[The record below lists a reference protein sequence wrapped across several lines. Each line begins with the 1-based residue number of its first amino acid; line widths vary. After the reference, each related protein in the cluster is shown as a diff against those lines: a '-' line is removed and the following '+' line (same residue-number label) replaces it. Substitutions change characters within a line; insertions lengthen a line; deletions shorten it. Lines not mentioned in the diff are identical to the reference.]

1 MFALLRGERVSKSR
15 TNRAGNCTAE
25 IKGIQN
31 NVGPWRQLR
40 MAIGVRVS
48 DLTGTGMI
56 FYSRVTPV
64 LNLNRDGYGTSIF
77 FHTQVT

>member
-31 NVGPWRQLR
+31 NVGPWRQLM

-48 DLTGTGMI
+48 DPTGMGTI
-56 FYSRVTPV
+56 FYLRVTHVP
-64 LNLNRDGYGTSIF
+64 NLNRDGYGTSILF
-77 FHTQVT
+77 YPRVT